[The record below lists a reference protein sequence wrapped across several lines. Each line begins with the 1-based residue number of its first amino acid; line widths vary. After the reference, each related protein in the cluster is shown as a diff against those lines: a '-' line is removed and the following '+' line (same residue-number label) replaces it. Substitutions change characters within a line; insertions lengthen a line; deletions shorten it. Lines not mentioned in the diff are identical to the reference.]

1 MRMSKIYTII
11 LISLTLFSSFIHAE
25 NEAGTRIAFNEQLIS
40 KVIKWGVPQILPKL
54 QDITIPDVSTSVQ
67 AGIITIDIRLTEIHV
82 AVNDFKPE
90 DLIVDFQSP
99 DTVAITLQD
108 VKASGH
114 FVGTFSWAFI
124 HDSEHVDLIVNKV
137 SLNLGIKMLTREAS
151 GKKFPDADFS
161 RFDIGLDFDFNLS
174 GSAISGF
181 INILKPVI
189 KGALTDTILGTIK
202 SQSSSIMKKI
212 FADLPEY
219 YPIQDPLSLNYAF
232 LSNPIVDAE
241 FLILNSY
248 GALVNKNIPETLNPP
263 FEIPTNLPVFD
274 KEGKEI
280 QIYASDYTI
289 NSILYTL
296 YLSGLLKID
305 VKPEIVPEKF
315 PIQLTTSWLRTLIW
329 GLDKVYGKDKKCE
342 VNFNVHSQ
350 PEIKFEEK
358 LISVKM
364 PTEMIVNVRKDD
376 ATLEQAIKVDT
387 EFIFDVDFQVIE
399 EGQVSAYIHEMKLQN
414 TTIIE
419 TTVPTAKAD
428 TMESLIN
435 ILTLILRPVL
445 NTFVLKK
452 LPIKLPVIQGI
463 NFSDSKVTHTS
474 HYVAV
479 NVNLVFQSTVHETMR
494 VDPEN
499 IDELTFACPEGELIE
514 KLKLKTNP
522 HGLLYYRYTCIPMVD
537 NVQQFQTKRVTPFD
551 DDELFLS
558 IFM

>member
-137 SLNLGIKMLTREAS
+137 SLNMGIKMLTREAS

-248 GALVNKNIPETLNPP
+248 GA
-263 FEIPTNLPVFD
+263 
-274 KEGKEI
+274 
-280 QIYASDYTI
+280 
-289 NSILYTL
+289 
-296 YLSGLLKID
+296 
-305 VKPEIVPEKF
+305 
-315 PIQLTTSWLRTLIW
+315 
-329 GLDKVYGKDKKCE
+329 
-342 VNFNVHSQ
+342 
-350 PEIKFEEK
+350 
-358 LISVKM
+358 
-364 PTEMIVNVRKDD
+364 
-376 ATLEQAIKVDT
+376 
-387 EFIFDVDFQVIE
+387 
-399 EGQVSAYIHEMKLQN
+399 
-414 TTIIE
+414 
-419 TTVPTAKAD
+419 
-428 TMESLIN
+428 
-435 ILTLILRPVL
+435 
-445 NTFVLKK
+445 
-452 LPIKLPVIQGI
+452 
-463 NFSDSKVTHTS
+463 
-474 HYVAV
+474 
-479 NVNLVFQSTVHETMR
+479 
-494 VDPEN
+494 
-499 IDELTFACPEGELIE
+499 
-514 KLKLKTNP
+514 
-522 HGLLYYRYTCIPMVD
+522 
-537 NVQQFQTKRVTPFD
+537 
-551 DDELFLS
+551 
-558 IFM
+558 